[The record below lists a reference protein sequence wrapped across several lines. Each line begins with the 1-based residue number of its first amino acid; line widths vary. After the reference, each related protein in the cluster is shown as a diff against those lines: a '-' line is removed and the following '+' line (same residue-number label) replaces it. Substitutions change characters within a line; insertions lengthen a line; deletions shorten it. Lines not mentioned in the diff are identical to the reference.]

1 MIVIS
6 IVKDSHND
14 NDDDDGDNF
23 DHGGVFGIGGC
34 PVGCYVGCFV
44 FQVDG
49 GDDDRDD
56 VYVYDLTES
65 WKVKLK
71 LKTFRKQLLEVG
83 VGNSKA

>member
-1 MIVIS
+1 MIDKG
-6 IVKDSHND
+6 IVKDNH
-14 NDDDDGDNF
+14 NDDDEDHDV
-23 DHGGVFGIGGC
+23 DHGGVFSIGGF
-34 PVGCYVGCFV
+34 PVGCYVGCIV

-65 WKVKLK
+65 GKIKLK
-71 LKTFRKQLLEVG
+71 LKIFRKQLLEVG